1 MDLKNVRVSPAVFL
15 FALLVTIPAL
25 AQGNRGKAE
34 LKTGAGVVT
43 VDYGRPSSPGRDRVM
58 EQRIGDVWRMG
69 KDAAAT
75 LTTPATLAFGATKVP
90 KGSYSLFLK
99 KTAAD
104 TYELIFNSKTGIWG
118 TDYDKSTDVAK
129 VPMKKEALPKLVE
142 TFTIELQKAAQ
153 GGTVVLLWGSTKLSA
168 DFEVR

>member
-1 MDLKNVRVSPAVFL
+1 MDLKNVRISSGVFL
-15 FALLVTIPAL
+15 LALLMAIPAM

-43 VDYGRPSSPGRDRVM
+43 VDYGRPSSPGQDRVK
-58 EQRIGDVWRMG
+58 EQGIGDVWRMG
-69 KDAAAT
+69 KDAATT
-75 LTTPATLAFGATKVP
+75 LTTSATLVFSATKVP

-99 KTAAD
+99 RTAAEK
-104 TYELIFNSKTGIWG
+104 YELILNSKTGIWG

-129 VPMKKEALPKLVE
+129 VPMKKETLSKLVE

-153 GGTVVLLWGSTKLSA
+153 GGTIVLLWGTTRLSA
-168 DFEVR
+168 DFELR